1 MVIIFHFLLYSVVW
15 INQYKINIFYVIFA
29 TNVIYNIIYY
39 VMPRVGKKL
48 KIVDIADHNNEV
60 VEEKPIEN
68 ITDAQELNMIK
79 EEIENNEKNMFSN

>member
-1 MVIIFHFLLYSVVW
+1 
-15 INQYKINIFYVIFA
+15 
-29 TNVIYNIIYY
+29 
-39 VMPRVGKKL
+39 MPRVGKVI

-79 EEIENNEKNMFSN
+79 EEIENNEKMKINLKRKSKR

>member
-1 MVIIFHFLLYSVVW
+1 
-15 INQYKINIFYVIFA
+15 
-29 TNVIYNIIYY
+29 
-39 VMPRVGKKL
+39 MPRVGKKL

-79 EEIENNEKNMFSN
+79 EEIENNEKIRIKLKRKQKKK

>member
-1 MVIIFHFLLYSVVW
+1 
-15 INQYKINIFYVIFA
+15 
-29 TNVIYNIIYY
+29 
-39 VMPRVGKKL
+39 MPRIGKKL

-79 EEIENNEKNMFSN
+79 EEIENNETMKIKLKRKQKRK